1 MSGEFDDDVEAEQ
14 TISINEYLN
23 DVEEKELVN
32 P

>member
-1 MSGEFDDDVEAEQ
+1 MSGELDDDVEAEQ